1 MKIKILLFTCL
12 LAQGCVYKATA
23 IAHIKGLNSNPIN
36 GVAKFVEENGLVT
49 LVVKLRDA
57 DSESLAI
64 HIHEYGNCDSV
75 DGKSAGGHWN
85 PTNEDHGK
93 WGVPPFHSGDIG
105 NINIDENNTASFK
118 LKDLFKRWSISN
130 PGKSNIIGRAII
142 VHSGVDDYISQPSGA
157 AGSRIG
163 CGVIR

>member
-1 MKIKILLFTCL
+1 MKIKILLLTCL

-23 IAHIKGLNSNPIN
+23 IAHIKGLNSNSIN

-93 WGVPPFHSGDIG
+93 
-105 NINIDENNTASFK
+105 
-118 LKDLFKRWSISN
+118 
-130 PGKSNIIGRAII
+130 
-142 VHSGVDDYISQPSGA
+142 
-157 AGSRIG
+157 
-163 CGVIR
+163 

>member
-1 MKIKILLFTCL
+1 MKIKVLLLTCL

-64 HIHEYGNCDSV
+64 HIHEYCNCDSV
-75 DGKSAGGHWN
+75 DGKSSGGHWN

-105 NINIDENNTASFK
+105 NINIDENSTANFE

>member
-1 MKIKILLFTCL
+1 MKKLVLLLTCL

-105 NINIDENNTASFK
+105 NINIDENNTANFK

>member
-1 MKIKILLFTCL
+1 MKIKILLLTCL

-105 NINIDENNTASFK
+105 NIDIDENSTANFE

>member
-1 MKIKILLFTCL
+1 MKIIILLLTCL
-12 LAQGCVYKATA
+12 LALGFVYKATA
-23 IAHIKGLNSNPIN
+23 IAHIIGLNSNPIN

-64 HIHEYGNCDSV
+64 LIHEYGICDSV

-105 NINIDENNTASFK
+105 NINIDENNTANFN

-130 PGKSNIIGRAII
+130 PGKSNIIGLQLK
-142 VHSGVDDYISQPSGA
+142 YLYN
-157 AGSRIG
+157 
-163 CGVIR
+163 

>member
-1 MKIKILLFTCL
+1 MKIKILLLTCL

-105 NINIDENNTASFK
+105 NINIDENNTANFK

-142 VHSGVDDYISQPSGA
+142 VHSGVADYISQPSGA

>member
-1 MKIKILLFTCL
+1 M
-12 LAQGCVYKATA
+12 YKRQ
-23 IAHIKGLNSNPIN
+23 AHIKGLNSNPIN

-105 NINIDENNTASFK
+105 NINIDENNTANFK

>member
-1 MKIKILLFTCL
+1 MKTKLLMMVVL
-12 LAQGCVYKATA
+12 LLQGCAYKSTA

-36 GVAKFVEENGLVT
+36 GVAKFIEQNGLVT
-49 LVVKLRDA
+49 LVVQLRDT

-85 PTNEDHGK
+85 PTNEDHGE

-105 NINIDENNTASFK
+105 NINTNKDNT
-118 LKDLFKRWSISN
+118 LKCVVFVGVNIANVSTMKRWNTPLSMVFVSGI
-130 PGKSNIIGRAII
+130 PVTTCAFAI
-142 VHSGVDDYISQPSGA
+142 H
-157 AGSRIG
+157 RIT
-163 CGVIR
+163 VSVFMYMDS

>member
-1 MKIKILLFTCL
+1 MKIKILLLSCL

-23 IAHIKGLNSNPIN
+23 IAHIKGLNSNSIN

-105 NINIDENNTASFK
+105 NINIDENNTANFE

>member
-1 MKIKILLFTCL
+1 MKIKILLLTCL

-64 HIHEYGNCDSV
+64 HIHEYGNCNSV

-105 NINIDENNTASFK
+105 NINIDENSTANFE

>member
-1 MKIKILLFTCL
+1 MKIKILLLTCL
-12 LAQGCVYKATA
+12 LAQGCVNKATA

-49 LVVKLRDA
+49 LVLKLRDT

-105 NINIDENNTASFK
+105 NINIDENNTANFE

>member
-1 MKIKILLFTCL
+1 MKTKLLMMVVL
-12 LAQGCVYKATA
+12 LLQGCAYKSTA

-36 GVAKFVEENGLVT
+36 GVAKFIEQNGLVT
-49 LVVKLRDA
+49 LVVQLRDT

-75 DGKSAGGHWN
+75 DGKSAGGHWD
-85 PTNEDHGK
+85 PTNEDHGE

-105 NINIDENNTASFK
+105 NINTNKDNTLNFEM
-118 LKDLFKRWSISN
+118 KDLFKRWSISN

-142 VHSGVDDYISQPSGA
+142 VHSGVDDYTSQPSGA
-157 AGSRIG
+157 AGGRIG
-163 CGVIR
+163 CGVIK

>member
-1 MKIKILLFTCL
+1 MKIKVLLLTCL

-64 HIHEYGNCDSV
+64 HIHEYGNCNSV
-75 DGKSAGGHWN
+75 YGKSAGGHWN

-105 NINIDENNTASFK
+105 NINIDENNTANFE

>member
-1 MKIKILLFTCL
+1 MKIKILLLTCL

-36 GVAKFVEENGLVT
+36 GVAKFVEQNGLVT

-57 DSESLAI
+57 NYESLAI

-75 DGKSAGGHWN
+75 DGKGAGGHWN

-105 NINIDENNTASFK
+105 NINIDENNTANFK